1 MSETHEGDARVSRWA
16 RRGEVRGAVD
26 DFLSSRVVG
35 MAEWNKWNVT
45 ECQIRDGLARRTHLA
60 PPCGNSTP

>member
-35 MAEWNKWNVT
+35 MERT